1 MNAKNLFTLSTAVF
15 AIVGAAS
22 AFAGESLSRADVRVA
37 AVQALGAGQVI
48 SGHNTG
54 ESKTSFVSTLKRAD
68 VRTAAIEARDAGLI
82 VSGHNTGEST
92 LPFMSVLA
100 RQQVAA
106 EGAEAVRVGAVGNSE
121 FGTIAGQSQNG
132 PTMAQLES
140 IRMAGQ
146 RPVDPRGDALSVD
159 TARATGVLAT
169 GGLCLSPTLLQQAG

>member
-1 MNAKNLFTLSTAVF
+1 MNARTLFSTF
-15 AIVGAAS
+15 ATAATAFVAIAGAAS
-22 AFAGESLSRADVRVA
+22 AFAGEPTQLSRADVRAA

-48 SGHNTG
+48 GGHNTG
-54 ESKTSFVSTLKRAD
+54 ESTTPFVSTLKRAD
-68 VRTAAIEARDAGLI
+68 VRTAAIQARDAGLI

-106 EGAEAVRVGAVGNSE
+106 EGAEAVRVGAVGQGE
-121 FGTIAGQSQNG
+121 FGTMAGQSLNG

-146 RPVDPRGDALSVD
+146 RAL
-159 TARATGVLAT
+159 
-169 GGLCLSPTLLQQAG
+169 PTRVAMR